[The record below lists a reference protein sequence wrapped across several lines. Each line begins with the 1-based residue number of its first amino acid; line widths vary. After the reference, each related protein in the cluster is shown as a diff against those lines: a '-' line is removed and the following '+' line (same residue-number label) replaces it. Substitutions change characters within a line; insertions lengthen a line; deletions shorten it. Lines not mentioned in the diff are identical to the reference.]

1 MNIRFI
7 NHSCILIEKEDIK
20 IICDPWLE
28 ERVFDNGW
36 DLIVPSAIEY
46 QDFETIT
53 HIWFSH
59 EHPDHFFPPN
69 IKKIAPEH
77 RKNITVLFQKTI
89 DRRVLNYCK
98 KMEFK
103 AVVEL
108 EPEVWQP
115 IDGDL
120 KVMCENYTEG
130 DSWLALQS
138 KEMTVLN
145 TNDCEVDNSHDA
157 KAILKKIGGK
167 VDLLLAQFSYAC
179 WAGNKE
185 QEAYRKSIAKKKLDI
200 LIHQIKEF
208 TPQVTIPIASY
219 VWFCHQDNFYLN
231 DLVNKPDLVE
241 QRMKKET
248 KTTPAILFPGESY
261 SLNQAHDNQGS
272 IKKWL
277 DAYQNIAEKT
287 MDQLEQSSSVQLE
300 NLFAVAD
307 KFGTEMQQNYGMI
320 TKMLKPA
327 TIYLYDYKTA
337 YQLTIAKGL
346 EPIDKKIEDCDVAL
360 SSDSLLFCLK
370 FPFGTDTLGVNGKF
384 RKPKNGSYSK
394 FYNYFRFNQLKSRGI
409 EVNANYLMKVAF
421 RKVFSSKAETSF
433 YS

>member
-28 ERVFDNGW
+28 GRVFDNGW

-200 LIHQIKEF
+200 LI
-208 TPQVTIPIASY
+208 PS
-219 VWFCHQDNFYLN
+219 
-231 DLVNKPDLVE
+231 NKRV
-241 QRMKKET
+241 
-248 KTTPAILFPGESY
+248 Y
-261 SLNQAHDNQGS
+261 
-272 IKKWL
+272 
-277 DAYQNIAEKT
+277 
-287 MDQLEQSSSVQLE
+287 SSS
-300 NLFAVAD
+300 N
-307 KFGTEMQQNYGMI
+307 
-320 TKMLKPA
+320 
-327 TIYLYDYKTA
+327 
-337 YQLTIAKGL
+337 
-346 EPIDKKIEDCDVAL
+346 
-360 SSDSLLFCLK
+360 DSYC
-370 FPFGTDTLGVNGKF
+370 
-384 RKPKNGSYSK
+384 
-394 FYNYFRFNQLKSRGI
+394 
-409 EVNANYLMKVAF
+409 
-421 RKVFSSKAETSF
+421 
-433 YS
+433 

>member
-1 MNIRFI
+1 
-7 NHSCILIEKEDIK
+7 
-20 IICDPWLE
+20 
-28 ERVFDNGW
+28 
-36 DLIVPSAIEY
+36 
-46 QDFETIT
+46 
-53 HIWFSH
+53 
-59 EHPDHFFPPN
+59 
-69 IKKIAPEH
+69 
-77 RKNITVLFQKTI
+77 
-89 DRRVLNYCK
+89 
-98 KMEFK
+98 MEFK

-248 KTTPAILFPGESY
+248 KTTPAILFPGAVSY
-261 SLNQAHDNQGS
+261 THLTLPT
-272 IKKWL
+272 IC
-277 DAYQNIAEKT
+277 
-287 MDQLEQSSSVQLE
+287 SV
-300 NLFAVAD
+300 
-307 KFGTEMQQNYGMI
+307 
-320 TKMLKPA
+320 
-327 TIYLYDYKTA
+327 
-337 YQLTIAKGL
+337 
-346 EPIDKKIEDCDVAL
+346 
-360 SSDSLLFCLK
+360 
-370 FPFGTDTLGVNGKF
+370 
-384 RKPKNGSYSK
+384 
-394 FYNYFRFNQLKSRGI
+394 
-409 EVNANYLMKVAF
+409 
-421 RKVFSSKAETSF
+421 
-433 YS
+433 